1 MLFLESSFRSLF
13 LNCIGAVTEGI
24 FDSSSESSSST
35 IMLFTALR
43 SLNCFLV
50 LKFAITSGLSFFIIF
65 ELLAATEF
73 E

>member
-1 MLFLESSFRSLF
+1 M
-13 LNCIGAVTEGI
+13 GAVTEGI
-24 FDSSSESSSST
+24 FDSSSESSST
-35 IMLFTALR
+35 IKFLTALR

-50 LKFAITSGLSFFIIF
+50 LKFAIISYEGSFLIIL